1 MTSPLPVI
9 NAASSEAR
17 KTMPLVHESRA
28 GVAHAPPL
36 LSGRA
41 AARSKTNDVGR
52 RINVEERD
60 PSERVG
66 IVADV
71 ARIRALQ
78 HRDGCVV
85 VHRDARIGTGRRPTF
100 FLPRPL

>member
-1 MTSPLPVI
+1 
-9 NAASSEAR
+9 
-17 KTMPLVHESRA
+17 MPLVHESPA

-66 IVADV
+66 MVADV

-85 VHRDARIGTGRRPTF
+85 VHRDDPDRDGSPAPF